1 MDNVL
6 ATLLGSA
13 AKAKLLRLF
22 VSNPNSDFSMAELQ
36 SSTKLRKE
44 SIQKELRP
52 LLKIKLLKQSECK
65 REQKGNTKK
74 TRMVKTKCFSL
85 NPSFKD
91 LRALRQFVLNIEPAD
106 DSEIAEKLKKAGKI
120 KLLLV
125 SGIFLQ
131 DDDARVDILLVADKI
146 KEAQLKR
153 AISEIEAHVGK
164 ELSYADMS
172 SDEFKYRLSMYDKLL
187 RDIFDGN
194 YKIII
199 DKFKNSWQELSMS

>member
-22 VSNPNSDFSMAELQ
+22 VSNPDSAFSINELQ

-52 LLKIKLLKQSECK
+52 LLKIELLKQSDCK
-65 REQKGNTKK
+65 KEQKGKTKK
-74 TRMVKTKCFSL
+74 ARIVKTKCFAL

-91 LRALRQFVLNIEPAD
+91 LRALRQFVLNIDPAD
-106 DSEIAEKLKKAGKI
+106 DSEIAQKLKKVGNI

-125 SGIFLQ
+125 SGVFLQ
-131 DDDARVDILLVADKI
+131 DNEARVDILIVADKI
-146 KEAQLKR
+146 KEATLKR
-153 AISEIEAHVGK
+153 AISEIEAYIGK
-164 ELSYADMS
+164 EITYADMS
-172 SDEFKYRLSMYDKLL
+172 SEEFKYRLSMYDRLL

-194 YKIII
+194 YKIIV
-199 DKFKNSWQELSMS
+199 DKFKDTWQELSMS